1 MLHYSLRTAVPT
13 ESKSRGIFYD
23 NRDIYFASNT
33 YVYKVT
39 EGQYSICGILQSS
52 VRQIIPRNNILYAV
66 TEDSLVLIHNKKNIA
81 SLRCNCI
88 SFSLSDKFIV
98 LGNGTTLEIWYL
110 PKEYKFGMFDLNTK
124 IEQHNDEITCT
135 YIAEERIYS
144 GSKDCSVK
152 YYDLVLK
159 KTERFINTK
168 SYPIKILRIK
178 EHLVVVCEDG
188 QIYYV
193 NENNKKIENKIFKN
207 TKISSADQFG
217 DLICVCIQENN
228 KSLVEIISSGETI
241 YGVESHNLI
250 DEISFN
256 NLKVAMKSDKYVG
269 LYNFEIDTFLFN
281 LDLPKISCIDTT
293 NELLGVGCADKKIR
307 IYDDKRILNI
317 FLTGSVLSISINGYI
332 SIFDMKNGT
341 CFRSF
346 NIPVKISATAVCD
359 DGMLMFIADYETYK
373 IRVIDLQRSREIDS
387 LEGHE
392 SPVKHMVYSENH
404 LFTLSVDNELKKW
417 NVFKSDC
424 VSADLEKTAT
434 DFVVRNKKIYVS
446 LLTEILIYDF
456 NLEYES
462 SLFLREKKAV
472 EHFDLS
478 FDGKLIFLGGE
489 SNKISIMEMDSN
501 NIEQTIKVS
510 RNKKWKNYKDIIFK
524 NQKKSCDKSDVI
536 EVLDIIHSRNQHKV
550 VFLSREGVFIYEKST
565 SKYLPLCLDIET
577 TSEAIS
583 GYLESKKYLNA
594 LIASLKIKEISLI
607 KNILDIVPE
616 DQIEFIVKYIPENM
630 VEDFRKYLINL
641 ISDRYRIQNLF
652 RWMRYLIYYHG
663 RGTHESIVCRI
674 SGEECYK
681 QTLENIFMLENLIE

>member
-307 IYDDKRILNI
+307 IYDDKRILSTFFDEKNTHPFYKI
-317 FLTGSVLSISINGYI
+317 FFL
-332 SIFDMKNGT
+332 
-341 CFRSF
+341 
-346 NIPVKISATAVCD
+346 TAVCD

-462 SLFLREKKAV
+462 
-472 EHFDLS
+472 S